1 MQQLEL
7 DVKGMSCGHCVRAV
21 EKALQEV
28 DGVRVKS
35 VVIGA
40 ASVEIDPSRAS
51 VGDVIDAV
59 SDAGY
64 EAEEK
69 A

>member
-1 MQQLEL
+1 MQQVEL

-21 EKALQEV
+21 EAALKEV
-28 DGVRVKS
+28 EGVRVKS
-35 VVIGA
+35 VVVGA
-40 ASVEIDPSRAS
+40 ATVEIDPARAS

-59 SDAGY
+59 SEAGY

>member
-35 VVIGA
+35 VAIGA
-40 ASVEIDPSRAS
+40 ATVEIDPSRAS
-51 VGDVIDAV
+51 VGEVIDAV

-64 EAEEK
+64 ESEEK
-69 A
+69 V

>member
-7 DVKGMSCGHCVRAV
+7 DVKGMSCRHCVRAV

-40 ASVEIDPSRAS
+40 ATVEIDPARAS

-64 EAEEK
+64 VAEEK